1 MYNLALMLGANVYG
15 RHKHCGQLT
24 KIVVQP
30 NNRQVTDI
38 IIEDGL
44 IFKRAIVLPVSQV
57 DETFGQTIILKISGE
72 QLSEFQAYGETT
84 VEKGTSDWPAAKAVG
99 EIEYV
104 SLPTTNIPSLA
115 MTREKTRLGVR
126 SDALILDSN
135 TNITCL
141 EGSIGHLSRVIVD
154 AKDHLIS
161 DLVFKQGTLFPRH
174 YMVSTYYIDSLNEA
188 QAQIAITRSEA
199 DQLAEYTFLQN
210 R

>member
-1 MYNLALMLGANVYG
+1 
-15 RHKHCGQLT
+15 
-24 KIVVQP
+24 
-30 NNRQVTDI
+30 
-38 IIEDGL
+38 
-44 IFKRAIVLPVSQV
+44 
-57 DETFGQTIILKISGE
+57 
-72 QLSEFQAYGETT
+72 
-84 VEKGTSDWPAAKAVG
+84 
-99 EIEYV
+99 
-104 SLPTTNIPSLA
+104 

-174 YMVSTYYIDSLNEA
+174 YMVSTHYIDSLNEA